1 MFPITSRI
9 SHLQRIFCSCAGCHR
24 RLIQIHLIAII
35 KEIDLCI
42 HCTGLFFMYVH
53 KGIGRFL
60 SLLSESNLYL
70 RGKTHTYRISL
81 MRATYE
87 QFFYMT
93 LFLVI
98 LMDWRLSVEVAYNP
112 IHIPLFRKRRRIWL
126 SPISQVSVCRSTPD
140 NE

>member
-1 MFPITSRI
+1 
-9 SHLQRIFCSCAGCHR
+9 
-24 RLIQIHLIAII
+24 
-35 KEIDLCI
+35 
-42 HCTGLFFMYVH
+42 MYVH

-98 LMDWRLSVEVAYNP
+98 LMDWRLSVEVADTY
-112 IHIPLFRKRRRIWL
+112 PLVPKEETYMVVTHFAGFRLQKHAG
-126 SPISQVSVCRSTPD
+126 
-140 NE
+140 